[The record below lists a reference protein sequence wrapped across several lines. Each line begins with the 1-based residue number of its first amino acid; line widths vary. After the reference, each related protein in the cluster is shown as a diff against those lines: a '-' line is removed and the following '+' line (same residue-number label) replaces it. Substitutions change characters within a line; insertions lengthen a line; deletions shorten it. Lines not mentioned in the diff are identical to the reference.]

1 MILRNF
7 CQSKSFFDFLKQI
20 NILKIIYKNNF
31 LKMNLLQIFFV
42 ISGIIL
48 LLISLD
54 IAKKKKF
61 NALHFL
67 VFISVWVF
75 LPIFSFFPW
84 ILNRFWMFFWLQ
96 RWADLLVYASIIF
109 LLYFVILLLNKI
121 ESTKED
127 LTKLIREIAL
137 QNSKKLELNWE
148 ITFVI
153 ASYNEE
159 KVIKNTILN
168 LINSWE
174 KNIIVVNDWSKDN
187 SREVLKEFED
197 EIVVLHH
204 YKNIW
209 QWGALETWFEYIRR
223 YWKNKF
229 VCTYDAD
236 GQHQLKDLEKFLT
249 EFKKDKDLEIVL
261 WSRFIQKTQTN
272 ITLSRKVILK
282 LWILFTYFI
291 SNLKLTDS
299 HNWYRVFK
307 KEVLDKLSIS
317 IDGMGHA
324 SEIID
329 IIAQKN
335 IKFKEVPVDI
345 IYSDYSI
352 SKWQKSSNA
361 INIALKTIWFKF
373 FR

>member
-1 MILRNF
+1 
-7 CQSKSFFDFLKQI
+7 
-20 NILKIIYKNNF
+20 
-31 LKMNLLQIFFV
+31 MNLLQIFFV

-67 VFISVWVF
+67 VFISVGVF
-75 LPIFSFFPW
+75 LPIFSFFPG
-84 ILNRFWMFFWLQ
+84 ILNRFGMFFGLQ
-96 RWADLLVYASIIF
+96 RGADLLVYASIIF

-137 QNSKKLELNWE
+137 QNSKKLELNGE

-168 LINSWE
+168 LINSGE
-174 KNIIVVNDWSKDN
+174 KNIIVVNDGSKDN

-204 YKNIW
+204 YKNIG
-209 QWGALETWFEYIRR
+209 QGGALETGFEYIRR
-223 YWKNKF
+223 YGKNKF

-261 WSRFIQKTQTN
+261 GSRFIQKTQTN

-282 LWILFTYFI
+282 LGILFTYFI

-299 HNWYRVFK
+299 HNGYRVFK

-352 SKWQKSSNA
+352 SKGQKSSNA

>member
-1 MILRNF
+1 
-7 CQSKSFFDFLKQI
+7 
-20 NILKIIYKNNF
+20 
-31 LKMNLLQIFFV
+31 MNLLQVFFIV
-42 ISGIIL
+42 SWIVL
-48 LLISLD
+48 FLISLD
-54 IAKKKKF
+54 IAKKQKF

-67 VFISVWVF
+67 VFIWIWIF

-84 ILNRFWMFFWLQ
+84 ILNKFWSFFWLQ
-96 RWADLLVYASIIF
+96 RWADLLVYSSIIF

-121 ESTKED
+121 ELTKED

-137 QNSKKLELNWE
+137 QNSKKQKINWE
-148 ITFVI
+148 IAFVI

-159 KVIKNTILN
+159 KIIKNTILN
-168 LINSWE
+168 LLNSWE

-187 SREVLKEFED
+187 SREILKEFED

-204 YKNIW
+204 YKNRW
-209 QWGALETWFEYIRR
+209 QWRALETWFEYIRR
-223 YWKNKF
+223 YWKVNF

-249 EFKKDKDLEIVL
+249 ELKKDKDLEIVL

-272 ITLSRKVILK
+272 ITLSRKIILK

-291 SNLKLTDS
+291 SSLKLTDS

-317 IDGMGHA
+317 IDGMWHA
-324 SEIID
+324 SEIVD

-345 IYSDYSI
+345 IYSDYSM